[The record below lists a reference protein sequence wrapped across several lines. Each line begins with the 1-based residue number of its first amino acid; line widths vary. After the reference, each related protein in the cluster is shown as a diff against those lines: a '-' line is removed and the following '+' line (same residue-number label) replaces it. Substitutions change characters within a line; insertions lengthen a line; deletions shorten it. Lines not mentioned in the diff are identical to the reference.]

1 MAFRCAKAVEAGLC
15 TGGECC
21 GIIPIEVAIY
31 EKYRDQ
37 VTVPVTNVKV
47 VGNYRLVETSDL
59 LCAFYNRAAH
69 VCSIYNDRPSICQLF
84 GKMKE
89 LPCPYLKKNGKLR
102 RPRDIVAIK
111 RQQSEKVNASISN
124 YIAYTNEGEPRG

>member
-21 GIIPIEVAIY
+21 GIIPVEVAIY

-59 LCAFYNRAAH
+59 LCAFM
-69 VCSIYNDRPSICQLF
+69 IGLLIC
-84 GKMKE
+84 
-89 LPCPYLKKNGKLR
+89 
-102 RPRDIVAIK
+102 VAFMMIDPL
-111 RQQSEKVNASISN
+111 SVNFLA
-124 YIAYTNEGEPRG
+124 R